1 MDNNDQ
7 FTVLENKKI
16 GRNLALYRKMRD
28 KKALEV
34 AEHLGLSEA
43 AYTKY
48 ERGESKITVELV
60 QKVSEFLKVDP
71 LAILSAQPGHFIESI
86 ENSPIS
92 GTGSNGIGNS
102 SSIGGDFSSYD
113 KKQAEMMMKLME
125 NVVRLSER
133 VIEMMEKG

>member
-1 MDNNDQ
+1 MENNDQ

-28 KKALEV
+28 KKAMEV
-34 AEHLGLSEA
+34 AEHLGMSEA

-71 LAILSAQPGHFIESI
+71 VMILTTQPGSVIESI
-86 ENSPIS
+86 NHSPI
-92 GTGSNGIGNS
+92 TGSNSGIGNFV
-102 SSIGGDFSSYD
+102 GGDLNERD
-113 KKQAEMMMKLME
+113 EKQNQMMMQLME